1 MLILQNVHKNREL
14 ETQPVTAEENVRH
27 GYKTDTRG
35 ATFWWLGD
43 SSRWCFI
50 FSSFAAISLILMLTC
65 SNQTLQISSTNDTET
80 TSSTLIF
87 FCLLL
92 CWSKRPWH
100 LPGQKAAPWRH
111 WSWRNA
117 WRWTPP
123 FLCWSSP
130 LCRPSSGH
138 RWGGCES
145 SAGTRGFCV
154 RKTWKIKNGMS
165 SFSSTDK
172 SQSARQK
179 HWFSLCIPTSVHIC
193 QVNILFYHFITCL
206 YKIYIYTRMSPKPCS
221 RWIC

>member
-87 FCLLL
+87 FVCYFVDPKDHGIFQVKRQLLGGTEVGETL
-92 CWSKRPWH
+92 D
-100 LPGQKAAPWRH
+100 A
-111 WSWRNA
+111 
-117 WRWTPP
+117 
-123 FLCWSSP
+123 
-130 LCRPSSGH
+130 GH
-138 RWGGCES
+138 
-145 SAGTRGFCV
+145 
-154 RKTWKIKNGMS
+154 
-165 SFSSTDK
+165 
-172 SQSARQK
+172 
-179 HWFSLCIPTSVHIC
+179 H
-193 QVNILFYHFITCL
+193 LFYADHLHYVGHHQGIDEVDVRALQAREDFVL
-206 YKIYIYTRMSPKPCS
+206 EKREK
-221 RWIC
+221 